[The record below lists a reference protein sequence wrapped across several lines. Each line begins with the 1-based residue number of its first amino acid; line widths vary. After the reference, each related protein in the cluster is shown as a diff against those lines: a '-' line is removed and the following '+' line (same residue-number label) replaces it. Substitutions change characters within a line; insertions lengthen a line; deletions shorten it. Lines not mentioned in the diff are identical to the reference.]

1 MTRKNEN
8 SSILG
13 GLPMDERPILIIVK
27 GKRNTTYCGRY
38 IKEENLFM
46 LSLNDRGSDFVF
58 SDDVEE
64 WWYVNE
70 HPIII
75 KEILAR

>member
-13 GLPMDERPILIIVK
+13 GLPIDERPIIITVK
-27 GKRNTTYCGRY
+27 DKPLTTYVGRF
-38 IKEENLFM
+38 IEQENLFM

-70 HPIII
+70 HPIIV

>member
-13 GLPMDERPILIIVK
+13 GLPIDERPIIITVK
-27 GKRNTTYCGRY
+27 DKPLNTYVGRF
-38 IKEENLFM
+38 IEQENLFM
-46 LSLNDRGSDFVF
+46 LSLNDMGSDFVF

>member
-13 GLPMDERPILIIVK
+13 GLPIDERPIIITVK
-27 GKRNTTYCGRY
+27 DKPLNTYVGRF
-38 IKEENLFM
+38 IKQENLFM